1 MSAASPARQ
10 LRITL
15 LQERSAGTF
24 ARVYLAEA
32 TGDGGISRIVAV
44 KVLKEQWNGSEE
56 LLTRT
61 RDEARLLARLHHKN
75 ILRVEAMAEIDGQP
89 AIVMEFVDGVDVKQ
103 LIDHLAS
110 EGQRI
115 PPRPAF
121 RAALCAASALHAAYA
136 KVPYGRS
143 EALQVVHRDLKPS
156 NVMVSVEGEV
166 KVLDFGT
173 ARFTDEAR
181 MAKTGVL
188 RFGSMKYM
196 SPERRLGDRG
206 EHASDVYAL
215 GLLLLEMLRGE
226 ALPLLPLDQIE
237 HDRALADILAR
248 LGAMGLPNA
257 EWEQSLHQTLLRMC
271 HHSAEARLDAEQVVG
286 LLRAFAEQADGPSLE
301 AWSADTVSR
310 IARQVYG
317 DGIEGALSGSQVFV
331 RSMSNAGATVGSEL
345 VAHRVDSSGPP
356 MRTGSPAESGPPG
369 VITRNGPTTGRPVG
383 IGRPPGGAFQGGAPM
398 ALGAP
403 LADEPTMLQA
413 DLDRTEPEADV
424 APWPEPEPERDGAH
438 RVEQPVAWA
447 PPASPERAP
456 DPAPAASG
464 GGGKTALVAVLI
476 GLAVGLFGVV
486 GIGAAGAAWWY
497 FQLQPNAPAA
507 PAPDRAAAATAD
519 AVTVGLESDDP
530 TLQWLKLK
538 GPSGDTLAKASPSA
552 SASLAPGDYTLSAK
566 VVGRPA
572 VEGLFVVE
580 AADTW
585 RCRVHDAAKV
595 RCEADTSGGSVT
607 LAPAQP

>member
-56 LLTRT
+56 LLIRT

-75 ILRVEAMAEIDGQP
+75 ILRVEAMAEIEGQP
-89 AIVMEFVDGVDVKQ
+89 AIVMEFVDGVDLKQ

-143 EALQVVHRDLKPS
+143 DALQVVHRDLKPS

-226 ALPLLPLDQIE
+226 ALPLLPLDQGE

-248 LGAMGLPNA
+248 LGPMGLPNA

-271 HHSAEARLDAEQVVG
+271 HHNAEARLDAEQVVG

-317 DGIEGALSGSQVFV
+317 DGIDGALSGSQVFV
-331 RSMSNAGATVGSEL
+331 RSMSNAGATVGSQL
-345 VAHRVDSSGPP
+345 VAQRVDSSGPP
-356 MRTGSPAESGPPG
+356 MRADSPADSAPPG
-369 VITRNGPTTGRPVG
+369 VITRNGPTAGRPVG

-413 DLDRTEPEADV
+413 DLDRTEPEADT
-424 APWPEPEPERDGAH
+424 APPAAAPAEDS
-438 RVEQPVAWA
+438 PVAWQ
-447 PPASPERAP
+447 PPPQPDRPPE
-456 DPAPAASG
+456 PAPASSG
-464 GGGKTALVAVLI
+464 SGGKTALVAVLI
-476 GLAVGLFGVV
+476 GLAIGLLGVV
-486 GIGAAGAAWWY
+486 GLGAAGGIWWY
-497 FQLQPNAPAA
+497 LQQQPEAPSAASAEA
-507 PAPDRAAAATAD
+507 PAPAGD
-519 AVTVGLESDDP
+519 AVALALEADDP
-530 TLQWLKLK
+530 TLQWLKLR
-538 GPSGDTLAKASPSA
+538 GPAGDTLAKASPSA
-552 SASLAPGDYTLSAK
+552 SAAIAPGDYTLRAK

-572 VEGLFVVE
+572 IEGPLTVD

-585 RCRVHDAAKV
+585 RCVVLDGAKV
-595 RCEADTSGGSVT
+595 RCEADSSGATVT
-607 LAPAQP
+607 LAPAAP